1 MKHSLQNVYMKK
13 TSILFML
20 FISLVSWAQSSISG
34 KITDTDGQPI
44 PSASVTVEEPGKD
57 AIIAYS
63 ITNAKGEYKVT
74 FTTAEQNV
82 DLKIK
87 AFNQKPLQKVVK
99 NESQT
104 HNFSL
109 QPDATEIKE
118 VKLKAKM
125 ITKRGDTISYDIKAF
140 ESKADR
146 TLSDVLKKI
155 PGIDVNKDGTVLYQG
170 EPINKFYVNG
180 KDLMEGGYGTI
191 NNSLPTGAVS
201 KVEVLENHQPVKILQ
216 DKVPSENAALNIKL
230 KKAVTMT
237 GRGEVGVGLEPLLW
251 NVKLT
256 PMFFGQKNQ
265 WVVNYKTDN
274 NGESVEREGNM
285 LAFGSRWEGRRGQ
298 SAGNYWLSV
307 DRADVPNLPE
317 KRYLMNNVH
326 FFSANILT
334 NPFKSKDWELKA
346 SASYTNNSIKRAAE
360 QETVYEQDTDFF
372 DAGKITTTESNNLY
386 SNAAKGEVIITKN
399 AKKGFFK
406 NTTTWNGFWNE
417 DRGTSSTRYNMSVPN
432 PLLKDIL
439 LDEALTAPTGII
451 KNSLSTIIPWK
462 DKLINFMSYLSY
474 QKDRQSLS
482 ATNENFFDLDPVFG
496 THYNRLDQDISLQTI
511 NANHSASVGFSYK
524 KWTFTPEVGLN
535 LSFNDLNSQLYGDRN
550 FLGRD
555 FQNNLQWNEINPY
568 SQVGINYKGS
578 ALNLTLNLP
587 LNMYGSDYKD
597 LIRGK
602 DTEINKTV
610 FEPTFWG
617 SYDFASFWKVSAFG
631 GLNYSFGN
639 FGSVYD
645 GQILRTPKSLN
656 FRDGTL
662 LPENRN
668 INSNARLEYRNPLN
682 NLFFNVRYGYND
694 MKRNIITKSRPF
706 ASGASAVTLE
716 YIDNNSYSE
725 TESAEIG
732 KYFPKFKTNA
742 SVNFTNRDSNSY
754 SILVDKNNVENYIE
768 SKNNSQNLALKFNNT
783 YFSWMSVDYNIAFNW
798 NKNSDD
804 YRNNVNKYSG
814 WNHNL
819 NLYLYPLENHTI
831 GLVWDDVTTSQAA
844 TTLRNSFYDLSYQ
857 YTWAKKK
864 IDFEI
869 KWLNI
874 ANKKVYETINY
885 NTTYVSTTRNSIDIR
900 PSQVMFTVKFN
911 FK

>member
-1 MKHSLQNVYMKK
+1 MRK
-13 TSILFML
+13 TSTLFALFLAIL
-20 FISLVSWAQSSISG
+20 SWAQSSISG
-34 KITDTDGQPI
+34 KILDEDGKPI

-57 AIIAYS
+57 AIIAFS
-63 ITNAKGEYKVT
+63 ITNVKGEYKVT
-74 FTTAEQNV
+74 FTTPEENV

-87 AFNQKPLQKVVK
+87 AFNQKPSQKAVK
-99 NESQT
+99 NESQIQ
-104 HNFSL
+104 NFTL

-191 NNSLPTGAVS
+191 NNSLPTGAVQ
-201 KVEVLENHQPVKILQ
+201 KVEVMENHQPVKILQ
-216 DKVPSENAALNIKL
+216 DKIPSENAGLNVIL
-230 KKAVTMT
+230 KKSVTMT
-237 GRGEVGVGLEPLLW
+237 GRGEVGVGMEPLLW

-265 WVVNYKTDN
+265 WVLNYKANN

-285 LAFGSRWEGRRGQ
+285 LAFGNRFEGRRGQ

-307 DRADVPNLPE
+307 DKASVPSVPE

-326 FFSANILT
+326 FFSANVLT
-334 NPFKSKDWELKA
+334 TPFKSKDWELKA
-346 SASYTNNSIKRAAE
+346 SASYTNNAINRSSTR
-360 QETVYEQDTDFF
+360 ETVYEQDTDFF
-372 DAGKITTTESNNLY
+372 KTGKIITNESNNLY
-386 SNAAKGEVIITKN
+386 SNAAKGELIITKN

-417 DRGTSSTRYNMSVPN
+417 DRGNTSTLYNMAIPD
-432 PLLKDIL
+432 PTLKDIYI
-439 LDEALTAPTGII
+439 DEALGAPTGII

-462 DKLINFMSYLSY
+462 EKLVNFMSYLSY
-474 QKDRQSLS
+474 QKDRQTLT
-482 ATNENFFDLDPVFG
+482 AEYENFIDLGSGFDRF
-496 THYNRLDQDISLQTI
+496 DQRVSSTTLM
-511 NANHSASVGFSYK
+511 ANHSASVGFSYK
-524 KWTFTPEVGLN
+524 RLTITPEVGLN
-535 LSFNDLNSQLYGDRN
+535 LSFNDMNSKLYADGN
-550 FLGRD
+550 LLGISY
-555 FQNNLQWNEINPY
+555 QNRMKWNEINPY
-568 SQVGINYKGS
+568 SQVALNYKGK
-578 ALNLTLNLP
+578 AINATVNLP
-587 LNMYGSDYKD
+587 LNMYGIDYKD
-597 LIRGK
+597 LLRNK
-602 DTEINKTV
+602 DSEISKTV
-610 FEPTFWG
+610 FEPTFYG
-617 SYDFASFWKVSAFG
+617 SFDFASFWKLSAFG
-631 GLNYSFGN
+631 GLNYNFGD

-645 GQILRTPKSLN
+645 GSILISPKSLN
-656 FRDGTL
+656 ARDSDL

-668 INSNARLEYRNPLN
+668 INSSARLEYRNPLN
-682 NLFFNVRYGYND
+682 NLFFNARYSYND
-694 MKRNIITKSRPF
+694 AKRNIITKSRPF
-706 ASGASAVTLE
+706 ASEASAVTLE
-716 YIDNNSYSE
+716 YIDNNSYSQS
-725 TESAEIG
+725 ESAEIG

-742 SVNFTNRDSNSY
+742 SVNFSNRDSNSY
-754 SILVDKNNVENYIE
+754 SILVDQNNDDNYIE
-768 SKNNSQNLALKFNNT
+768 SVNNSQSLAFKFNNT
-783 YFSWMSVDYNIAFNW
+783 YFSWMSLDYNISLNW

-819 NLYLYPLENHTI
+819 NLFIYPIENHTI
-831 GLVWDDVTTSQAA
+831 GLVWDDVTTSQGAIN
-844 TTLRNSFYDLSYQ
+844 LRNSFYDLSYQ

-864 IDFEI
+864 IDFEL

-874 ANKKVYETINY
+874 GNKKLYETISY
-885 NTTYVSTTRNSIDIR
+885 NTTYFSTTRNSIEIR